1 MEMNNEGR
9 KIRWYEVMY
18 VIVLLGLL
26 AWSVFFMNP
35 HKVAVVDV
43 DRVFK
48 DVGALQKIEK
58 ERIKLDAFTKA
69 TQLLQAY
76 KARMKSLQ
84 DKLADAKTPADKEKI
99 TASMKAGD
107 EQFSQSI
114 APLQGA
120 LQQYDNL
127 AVASFRKRL
136 GQFINQVALKRGA
149 DVVLTTGPN
158 LPYFKNKVDMTEDV
172 VNASK
177 DFFSKDMPVIDPA
190 FEAARAKR

>member
-1 MEMNNEGR
+1 MEMNEGR

-48 DVGALQKIEK
+48 DVGVLQKIEK
-58 ERIKLDAFTKA
+58 ERQKLDPFVKA

-76 KARMKSLQ
+76 KTRMKSLQ
-84 DKLADAKTPADKEKI
+84 DKLAEAKTPMEKDKV
-99 TASMKAGD
+99 TGMMKAGD

-114 APLQGA
+114 APLQSA

-136 GQFINQVALKRGA
+136 GQYINQVALKRGA

-158 LPYFKNKVDMTEDV
+158 LPYFSNKVDVTDDV
-172 VNASK
+172 IKASK
-177 DFFSKDMPVIDPA
+177 EFFAKDMPIIDPA
-190 FEAARAKR
+190 FDAARLKR

>member
-1 MEMNNEGR
+1 MDMNEGR

-18 VIVLLGLL
+18 VVVLLGLL

-43 DRVFK
+43 DRVFRE
-48 DVGALQKIEK
+48 VGALQKIEK
-58 ERIKLDAFTKA
+58 ERQRLDAFTKA

-76 KARMKSLQ
+76 KIRMKSLQ
-84 DKLADAKTPADKEKI
+84 DKLADAKTPAEKEKVV
-99 TASMKAGD
+99 ASMKAGD

-114 APLQGA
+114 APHQNT
-120 LQQYDNL
+120 LQQFDNV

-136 GQFINQVALKRGA
+136 GQFIDQVALKRSV

-158 LPYFKNKVDMTEDV
+158 LPYFKNKVDITKDV

-177 DFFSKDMPVIDPA
+177 DFFAKDMPVIDPA
-190 FEAARAKR
+190 FEGARSKR

>member
-1 MEMNNEGR
+1 MEMNEGR

-18 VIVLLGLL
+18 VVVLLGLL

-48 DVGALQKIEK
+48 DVGMLQKIEK
-58 ERIKLDAFTKA
+58 DRQKLDSFVKA

-76 KARMKSLQ
+76 KTRMKSLQ
-84 DKLADAKTPADKEKI
+84 EKLTDAKTSVEKDKI

-107 EQFSQSI
+107 EQFGQSI
-114 APLQGA
+114 APLQSA

-136 GQFINQVALKRGA
+136 GQFITQVAMKRGV

-158 LPYFKNKVDMTEDV
+158 LPYFKNKVDITEDV
-172 VNASK
+172 IGASK
-177 DFFSKDMPVIDPA
+177 EFFSKDMPVIDPA

>member
-1 MEMNNEGR
+1 MEMNEGR

-58 ERIKLDAFTKA
+58 ERQKLDSFVKA
-69 TQLLQAY
+69 NQLLQAY
-76 KARMKSLQ
+76 KIRMKSLQ
-84 DKLADAKTPADKEKI
+84 DKMAEAKTATEKDKI
-99 TASMKAGD
+99 VAQMKAGD

-114 APLQGA
+114 GPLQSA
-120 LQQYDNL
+120 LQQFDNL

-136 GQFINQVALKRGA
+136 GQYINQVALKRGA

-158 LPYFKNKVDMTEDV
+158 LPYFSVKVDVTEDV
-172 VNASK
+172 VKASK
-177 DFFSKDMPVIDPA
+177 DFFAKDMPVIDPA
-190 FEAARAKR
+190 FEAARLKR

>member
-1 MEMNNEGR
+1 MEMNEGR

-18 VIVLLGLL
+18 VVVLLGLL

-48 DVGALQKIEK
+48 EVGVLQKIEK
-58 ERIKLDAFTKA
+58 ERQKLDSFVKA
-69 TQLLQAY
+69 SQLLQAY
-76 KARMKSLQ
+76 RTRMKTLQ
-84 DKLADAKTPADKEKI
+84 DKLGEAKTTPDKEKI
-99 TASMKAGD
+99 TAQMKAAD
-107 EQFSQSI
+107 EQFSQNI
-114 APLQGA
+114 APLQNS

-136 GQFINQVALKRGA
+136 GQFINQVAMKRGA

-172 VNASK
+172 VKASR

-190 FEAARAKR
+190 FDAARQKR

>member
-1 MEMNNEGR
+1 MEMNEGR

-48 DVGALQKIEK
+48 DVGVLQKIEK
-58 ERIKLDAFTKA
+58 ERQKLDPFVKA

-76 KARMKSLQ
+76 KTRMKSLQ
-84 DKLADAKTPADKEKI
+84 DKLVEAKTPVEKDKI
-99 TASMKAGD
+99 TGMMKAGD

-114 APLQGA
+114 APLQNA

-136 GQFINQVALKRGA
+136 GQYINQVALKRGA

-158 LPYFKNKVDMTEDV
+158 LPYFSNKVDVTDDV
-172 VNASK
+172 IKASK
-177 DFFSKDMPVIDPA
+177 EFFAKDMPIIDPA
-190 FEAARAKR
+190 FEAARPKR

>member
-18 VIVLLGLL
+18 VVVLLCLL

-48 DVGALQKIEK
+48 DVGVLQKIEK
-58 ERIKLDAFTKA
+58 DRQKLDAFVKA

-76 KARMKSLQ
+76 KTRMKSLQ
-84 DKLADAKTPADKEKI
+84 DKMSDAKTPAEKEKI
-99 TASMKAGD
+99 MGQMKSGD

-114 APLQGA
+114 APLQNA

-136 GQFINQVALKRGA
+136 GQYINQVALKRGA

-158 LPYFKNKVDMTEDV
+158 LPYYSIKVDITEDV
-172 VNASK
+172 VKASK
-177 DFFSKDMPVIDPA
+177 EFFAKDMPVIDPA
-190 FEAARAKR
+190 FEAARPKR

>member
-1 MEMNNEGR
+1 MEMNEGR

-18 VIVLLGLL
+18 VVVLLALL

-58 ERIKLDAFTKA
+58 ERQKLDAFVKA

-76 KARMKSLQ
+76 KSRMKTLQ
-84 DKLADAKTPADKEKI
+84 DKLSEAKTPGEKDKI
-99 TASMKAGD
+99 MASMKAGD

-114 APLQGA
+114 APLQNA
-120 LQQYDNL
+120 LQQFDNL

-136 GQFINQVALKRGA
+136 GQFISQVAMKRGA
-149 DVVLTTGPN
+149 DVVLTTSPN
-158 LPYFKNKVDMTEDV
+158 LPFYQNKVDMTEDV
-172 VNASK
+172 VKASK
-177 DFFSKDMPVIDPA
+177 DFFAKDMPVIDPA
-190 FEAARAKR
+190 FEAARPKR